1 MKMKNRSRVF
11 TGSSRIPQI
20 LLMSGLALAIVVA
33 GTIYASANP
42 TYWKLEWPDTD
53 FSKSSVDFGPIMSGG
68 PPKDGIRAA
77 GGL

>member
-1 MKMKNRSRVF
+1 MKNRSRVF

-42 TYWKLEWPDTD
+42 TY
-53 FSKSSVDFGPIMSGG
+53 
-68 PPKDGIRAA
+68 
-77 GGL
+77 